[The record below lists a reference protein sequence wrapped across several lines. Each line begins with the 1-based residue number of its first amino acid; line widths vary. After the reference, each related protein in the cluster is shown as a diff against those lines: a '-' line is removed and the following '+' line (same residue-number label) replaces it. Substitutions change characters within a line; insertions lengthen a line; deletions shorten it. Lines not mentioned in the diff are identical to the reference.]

1 MYWLGQAV
9 KKSYV
14 DLDIKEYNFHNVE
27 LQSIN
32 SEHSI
37 ESALCFS
44 QGFFGLYNGFK
55 IESNDPNHFMPPIH
69 EQLDLRDMDEF
80 SVPQGVTL
88 IPVESGDIG
97 DDLLFRALDDCQY
110 FKKKNTEYINK

>member
-1 MYWLGQAV
+1 
-9 KKSYV
+9 
-14 DLDIKEYNFHNVE
+14 
-27 LQSIN
+27 
-32 SEHSI
+32 
-37 ESALCFS
+37 
-44 QGFFGLYNGFK
+44 
-55 IESNDPNHFMPPIH
+55 
-69 EQLDLRDMDEF
+69 MDEF